1 MTYEDL
7 LIESEKENLI
17 VKEKDMA
24 GYKGRICGNRIA
36 IRKNLTSIEKSC
48 ILAEELGHFYT
59 TAGDIRDQSHASN
72 RKQELHAR
80 LWGYNQQVGLLG
92 IIKAYKAR
100 RTSQEDMAEF
110 LGVTPEYLLE
120 ALEQYRSKY
129 SPYIEVDNY
138 VIFFEPNLAV
148 MEKLKE
154 CPMIIN

>member
-24 GYKGRICGNRIA
+24 GYKGRIYGNRIA
-36 IRKNLTSIEKSC
+36 IRKNMTSIEKSC
-48 ILAEELGHFYT
+48 VLAEELGHYYT
-59 TAGDIRDQSHASN
+59 TTGDIRNQSGTSN

-100 RTSQEDMAEF
+100 RTSPDDMAEF

-154 CPMIIN
+154 CPI